1 MLTYIDGRLQEWAM
15 WKAGSGGRGYDLSSG
30 NGGGEGPISYIP
42 VDDLRCAE
50 VDWCV
55 CALNPILRKAIEE
68 TYLRCGTTEQAAAKC
83 NCSRMTLWRRVDDAH
98 VKLLGFLNDLAAGV
112 TVKPWEERA
121 VELGIKQVKVSVLL
135 TA

>member
-1 MLTYIDGRLQEWAM
+1 MLIYVDARLREWAM
-15 WKAGSGGRGYDLSSG
+15 WKAGAGGRGYDLS
-30 NGGGEGPISYIP
+30 NGGGGNEGPISYIP

-55 CALNPILRKAIEE
+55 CALMPLLRQAVEE
-68 TYLRCGTTEQAAAKC
+68 TYLRIGGTEQAAERC
-83 NCSRMTLWRRVDDAH
+83 QCGRVTLWRRVSDAH
-98 VKLLGFLNDLAAGV
+98 VQLLGFMNDLAAGV

-121 VELGIKQVKVSVLL
+121 RELL